1 MFLLHILFAFFKIWQ
16 NSFRKSYERIKIIKS
31 YCYIWVLMVMATIQW
46 RFLAVANPVTMVND
60 RWLAADI
67 SDIYIHTH
75 IYIYKQ
81 VSFKEKNL
89 INLVEISN
97 RFFHGLKLD
106 GHISEREKWSILCTN
121 MKKLPIRESY
131 ISYLRF
137 TRDMMYQ

>member
-1 MFLLHILFAFFKIWQ
+1 MFLLHILFAFSKYDKI
-16 NSFRKSYERIKIIKS
+16 
-31 YCYIWVLMVMATIQW
+31 VLEKVMKELRLLKVIVTSGYWWSW
-46 RFLAVANPVTMVND
+46 RLFNEDFWRSQTLL
-60 RWLAADI
+60 RWSMIVDWSL
-67 SDIYIHTH
+67 IYLTYTYTHT
-75 IYIYKQ
+75 YIYKQ